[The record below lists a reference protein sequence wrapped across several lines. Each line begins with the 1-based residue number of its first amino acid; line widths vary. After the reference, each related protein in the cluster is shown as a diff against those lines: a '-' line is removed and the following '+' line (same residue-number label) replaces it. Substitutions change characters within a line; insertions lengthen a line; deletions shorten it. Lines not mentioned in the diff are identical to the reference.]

1 MRLLPLLLRELRGSR
16 GRLAFFA
23 ACLSVGVAAV
33 VAVAGIGAGLESGL
47 RREARRLLA
56 ADLDVEAR
64 APLPQALD
72 RELARYAAEL
82 PGGGLARADLKEL
95 VTVVAALPRPAPDPG
110 GEPRPG
116 PSRLVELKVVDGP
129 YPFYG
134 ELVLEPPRPL
144 AELLEEGAVAAPEL
158 LERLGLRVG
167 DRIRVGGVDVPV
179 SGVVLAEPDRL
190 GGAFGFAAGPRLFLG
205 PEAFDRTGLEQTGS
219 RIEYRA
225 LLRLPEGSGPDAA
238 ERLAERLRESLPREQ
253 RLDVDTWT
261 EAQPS
266 LRRGIERSERFL
278 GLVAL
283 VSLLVGGI
291 GVGQTVRAWLAGR
304 MDAIAVLEC
313 LGARPREI
321 LLLYGGQT
329 ALLGLA
335 GSLAGAAA
343 GMAVVVAIPHVA
355 GHLLPGIE
363 LDPWQ
368 PAALARGIGLGLAVA
383 LLFGIPALTGALRVP
398 PARVLRHS
406 VEPLPPPRRVT
417 YAVAAT
423 LVAGVWVTAAVQS
436 GSPLLG
442 TWFTLG
448 ALGST
453 LVLAGAA
460 WGVSRGAAR
469 FRERRAIDPSGVSGG
484 GRFWARHGV
493 AALGR
498 PGSGTLAA
506 VVALGLGVL
515 VVVGLWLVERRLT
528 DELEG
533 NLPDEAPSA
542 FLIDVQPDQWPSL
555 RRLLEEEGAGRI
567 DSVPVIM
574 ARLAAVDGVAVS
586 ELVREPRRNGEGAGE
601 ADGGDGDEGG
611 GGDRWALTREQRLTS
626 VEELPEDN
634 RVIAGSLWSDPDRA
648 EVSVEEEF
656 ARDLGVG
663 LGSRLTFDVQGVPV
677 ELAVTSLRTV
687 DWGTFGINFFLVV
700 EPGVLDD
707 APQHRIAAVT
717 LPEGSEDRI
726 QDLVTARFPNV
737 TMLQIREILDKIV
750 AIIRAIAGG
759 VRFVGTFTVL
769 AGMAILAGAVS
780 ADASRRRREVALL
793 KTLGT
798 TRAGVAGIYSVE
810 YALLGLV
817 AGTIGSAGAVVLSW
831 AVLTRGMEIGWAFDP
846 LPLAAGV
853 VGGAA
858 LAVVAGLAASLRAL
872 QSRPIDVLRM

>member
-1 MRLLPLLLRELRGSR
+1 MRLLPLLLRELRGAR

-56 ADLDVEAR
+56 ADLAVEGR
-64 APLPQALD
+64 APLPDALD
-72 RELARYAAEL
+72 RELARFAGEV
-82 PGGGLARADLKEL
+82 PEGSVARADLREL
-95 VTVVAALPRPAPDPG
+95 VTVVAAPPRAAPAPG
-110 GEPRPG
+110 GEARPG

-134 ELVLEPPRPL
+134 ELVLEPDRPL
-144 AELLEEGAVAAPEL
+144 GELLDEGAVAAPEL
-158 LERLGLRVG
+158 LAHLGLEVG
-167 DRIRVGGVDVPV
+167 DRLRVGGVDVPV
-179 SGVVLAEPDRL
+179 AGVVTAEPDRL

-205 PEAFDRTGLEQTGS
+205 PRTFERAGLEQTGS

-225 LLRLPEGSGPDAA
+225 LIRLPEGTGLQSA
-238 ERLAERLRESLPREQ
+238 ERLAERLRDVLPRGQ
-253 RLDVDTWT
+253 RLDVDTWA

-321 LLLYGGQT
+321 LLLYGSQT

-343 GMAVVVAIPHVA
+343 GIAVVAAAPHLA
-355 GHLLPGIE
+355 GDLLPAVDLE
-363 LDPWQ
+363 PWQ
-368 PAALARGIGLGLAVA
+368 PAAVARGLGLGLAVA
-383 LLFGIPALTGALRVP
+383 VLFGLPALTGALRVP

-406 VEPLPPPRRVT
+406 VEPLPPPPRVT
-417 YAVAAT
+417 WSVAAV
-423 LVAGVWVTAAVQS
+423 LVAGIWGTATVQS
-436 GSPLLG
+436 GSPVLG

-453 LVLAGAA
+453 LALAAAA
-460 WGVSRGAAR
+460 WAVSRGAAR
-469 FRERRAIDPSGVSGG
+469 LREEPPGARARGPAA
-484 GRFWARHGV
+484 GRFWLRHGV

-498 PGSGTLAA
+498 PGAGTLAA

-515 VVVGLWLVERRLT
+515 VIVGLWLVERRLT
-528 DELEG
+528 SELEG

-542 FLIDVQPDQWPSL
+542 FLVDIQPDQWPPL
-555 RRLLEEEGAGRI
+555 RRLLEEQDAGRI

-574 ARLAAVDGVAVS
+574 ARLSALDGVPVS
-586 ELVREPRRNGEGAGE
+586 DLVRDRESAGE
-601 ADGGDGDEGG
+601 DAPESDGREREEDGP
-611 GGDRWALTREQRLTS
+611 DRWALSREQRLTYM
-626 VEELPEDN
+626 EELPEDN
-634 RVIAGSLWSDPDRA
+634 RVVAGSLWADPDRA

-656 ARDLGVG
+656 ARDLGVDV
-663 LGSRLTFDVQGVPV
+663 GSTLTFDVQGVPV
-677 ELAVTSLRTV
+677 ELTVTSLRTV

-700 EPGVLDD
+700 EPGVLDE
-707 APQHRIAAVT
+707 APQFRIATVT
-717 LPEGSEDRI
+717 LPEGTEDRT

-737 TMLQIREILDKIV
+737 TMIQIREILEKIV
-750 AIIRAIAGG
+750 AVIRAIAGG

-769 AGMAILAGAVS
+769 AGMAILGGAVS
-780 ADASRRRREVALL
+780 AGAARRRREVALL

-798 TRAGVAGIYSVE
+798 TRAGVTAIYSVE

-817 AGTIGSAGAVVLSW
+817 AGAIGSAGAVILSW
-831 AVLTRGMEIGWAFDP
+831 AVLTRGMDIEWAFDP

-858 LAVVAGLAASLRAL
+858 LAVVAGLAASVRAL
-872 QSRPIDVLRM
+872 QSRPMDVLRL